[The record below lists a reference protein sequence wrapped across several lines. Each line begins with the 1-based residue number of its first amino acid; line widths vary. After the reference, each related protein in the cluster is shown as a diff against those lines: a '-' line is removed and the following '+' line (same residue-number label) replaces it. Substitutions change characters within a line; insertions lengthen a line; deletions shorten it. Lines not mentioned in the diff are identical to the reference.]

1 VLDWPGTAAVGL
13 DELLLP
19 SVARTTISILI
30 VAGFANIGARV
41 ARWLVGQDADA
52 DERAAGFILVLA
64 GASAAVH
71 ALALARHADIT
82 ALRMMAW
89 GLGMT
94 GALHLPHL
102 ISRAVDIR
110 TSTVDAFR
118 ALPMVGRVGLVLCGV
133 LLLAF
138 GLGALGPPT
147 DADSLTQHVGV
158 PLDWLRHGVV
168 ARPEWPHARF
178 AGLGEG
184 LTMLGLAGGT
194 DTLGACLQFAGL
206 IVAACAVAR
215 LAPTLGDR
223 VFGRLLVLGCPI
235 MLFLGLTQKF
245 QLLPAAATTLALSIM
260 VRPAERFDVP
270 QMTLV
275 FGAVAFAIG
284 CKYSFLFSGA
294 ALIMFGL
301 WTARRARRVP
311 AAVAIAAIAVGLLAA
326 PVYVRNW
333 SFYGDPLSPF
343 LERFRSHPDPA
354 LLTFAEGQ
362 RQADG
367 APTTWASAL
376 EFPVKLIVPLT
387 PGSLSEPLGIGALCV
402 LVAGLARRRNRPL
415 VTMAA
420 AVTVFGVI
428 FGQLSPRF
436 FLEPY
441 LWCASAAVTAG
452 PSRLKGL
459 LEKLLVAQ
467 AGIVAVAAL
476 VMAAALAPAAFS
488 DRLRDRVMTTMA
500 SGYAES
506 RWMATV
512 MPAAATLLAATRS
525 YALLPEPFVAVDL
538 LPAEAI
544 HGDEQVRAF
553 IAGHGITAVA
563 FEPRGNPLV
572 GAFIARC
579 GRSIGERTFSRAAR
593 NPWNRDSTYVVVAAT
608 VDWTRE
614 SCRQ

>member
-1 VLDWPGTAAVGL
+1 
-13 DELLLP
+13 
-19 SVARTTISILI
+19 
-30 VAGFANIGARV
+30 
-41 ARWLVGQDADA
+41 
-52 DERAAGFILVLA
+52 
-64 GASAAVH
+64 
-71 ALALARHADIT
+71 
-82 ALRMMAW
+82 M
-89 GLGMT
+89 
-94 GALHLPHL
+94 
-102 ISRAVDIR
+102 
-110 TSTVDAFR
+110 
-118 ALPMVGRVGLVLCGV
+118 LCGV

-147 DADSLTQHVGV
+147 DADSLTLHVGV
-158 PLDWLRHGVV
+158 PLDWLRHGAV
-168 ARPEWPHARF
+168 ARPEWLHARL

-194 DTLGACLQFAGL
+194 DTLGACLQFGGL
-206 IVAACAVAR
+206 IVAACAIAR
-215 LAPTLGDR
+215 LVPTLGGR
-223 VFGRLLVLGCPI
+223 IFGSLLVLGCPT
-235 MLFLGLTQKF
+235 MLFLVLTQKF

-260 VRPAERFDVP
+260 LRRAENFEVP
-270 QMTLV
+270 QMTLA

-294 ALIMFGL
+294 VLFMFGL
-301 WTARRARRVP
+301 WIARRARRLP
-311 AAVAIAAIAVGLLAA
+311 AAVAIVAITVGLLAA

-354 LLTFAEGQ
+354 LLTFADAQ
-362 RQADG
+362 RQPDG
-367 APTTWASAL
+367 APTTWASVLA
-376 EFPVKLIVPLT
+376 FPVRLIVPLR
-387 PGSLSEPLGIGALCV
+387 PGDLSQPLGIGALCV
-402 LVAGLARRRNRPL
+402 LAVGLARGMNRRL

-420 AVTVFGVI
+420 AVTVPGLV

-441 LWCASAAVTAG
+441 LWCAAAAVTAG

-459 LEKLLVAQ
+459 LERLLVAQ
-467 AGIVAVAAL
+467 AAIVAVAAL

-512 MPAAATLLAATRS
+512 IPGGATLLAATRS

-538 LPAEAI
+538 LGAEAN
-544 HGDEQVRAF
+544 HGDDEMRAF
-553 IAGHGITAVA
+553 IAAHGITAVA
-563 FEPRGNPLV
+563 FEPEGNPLV
-572 GAFIARC
+572 GVFIARC
-579 GRSIGERTFSRAAR
+579 GRTIGERSFSRAAR

-608 VDWTRE
+608 VDWTRDG
-614 SCRQ
+614 CRR